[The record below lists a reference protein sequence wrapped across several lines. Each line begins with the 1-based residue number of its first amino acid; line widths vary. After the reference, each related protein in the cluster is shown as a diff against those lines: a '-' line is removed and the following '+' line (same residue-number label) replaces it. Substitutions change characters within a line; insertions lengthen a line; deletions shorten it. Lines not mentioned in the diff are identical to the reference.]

1 MPLFRSSKPFLASR
15 KNRLK
20 RKNISSESSAT
31 AVSQSSSKRKKQEDE
46 ATKNYSF
53 TMSIFKKFSPG
64 LGHDGDGLYGTLTNS
79 SLRNLVENLG
89 VEGKTLI
96 DIGAADGKVMLA
108 ALALGAKSVYGVEL
122 AGSSLETKFDA
133 MVRKLRDGFL
143 RQDQKAALKCNTDIV
158 KLKLGSISEILRHQ
172 FPSMHRVTPGRNV
185 LVSAVWHGF
194 NVEAKEAL
202 LTILSRS
209 QHVKRFSLVNS
220 FSTQETI
227 SLLFS

>member
-1 MPLFRSSKPFLASR
+1 M
-15 KNRLK
+15 
-20 RKNISSESSAT
+20 
-31 AVSQSSSKRKKQEDE
+31 
-46 ATKNYSF
+46 
-53 TMSIFKKFSPG
+53 
-64 LGHDGDGLYGTLTNS
+64 
-79 SLRNLVENLG
+79 RNLVENLG

-209 QHVKRFSLVNS
+209 QHVKRFSLVGPVKKDYGKSEDVLAFVRKANPKCRIKS
-220 FSTQETI
+220 I
-227 SLLFS
+227 SNESATLSGGGEKYRALTFELF